1 MTETT
6 EKTEVT
12 EEIEGSAKNKKE
24 RQFPLRTAVGAA
36 GLFFAPFISY
46 VLFETV
52 TRNITKISLEM
63 AWLNILW
70 YFIFYLLLFA
80 ISGNSRITLGV
91 GTAAFYVISAAEYFV
106 VMFRSKPIMIWEV
119 FEIGTAMSV
128 AGTYDFVISK
138 RMIGAAIFLIA
149 YNIVMWHFCV
159 RVRGKMKRLAVGG
172 GCAAIAAAG
181 GIFFYYEVVP
191 NKTLEV
197 NQWYLNESY
206 EENGFVLSSAILV
219 KYFMMDPPAGYSDDK
234 VEEIYDRM
242 TVLMDEKEEDDGI
255 QPVNLICI
263 MNESLSDLKVT
274 GDFET
279 NIPYFPYMDS
289 LTENTVKGS
298 LYVPVFGSLTSNSE
312 FEFLSGDLMR
322 LLPSNT
328 IAYQL
333 YVKQGTKTLVSTL
346 KDQGYR
352 AVAMHPYPAENW
364 NRDKCYEYM
373 GFDAFYAQDFYTDAD
388 RLRNYVSD
396 KGDYDKIIQLVEEKE
411 DPDDRLFVFNVTM
424 QNHGGYG
431 NDYDNFEEEVWLT
444 GNLEG
449 KYRKT
454 DQYLSLMKKSDEA
467 FQYLTEYFS
476 EVEEP
481 TMIVMFGDHQPSVE
495 DEFYD
500 ELYGA
505 PISSAGWE
513 DRSKWY
519 QTPYVIWTNYEMP
532 ELDETLTTENLGAVY
547 LSSYVLELANLK
559 MTPYNQFLLELAK
572 QIPVVDLVGCYDTDM
587 RFYPWGDAEDGGHP
601 FSESLREY
609 KMLVYNHSLDK
620 KKKLELYTIR
630 Q

>member
-6 EKTEVT
+6 EKTEIT
-12 EEIEGSAKNKKE
+12 EEIETLEKK
-24 RQFPLRTAVGAA
+24 RKIDRRTAA
-36 GLFFAPFISY
+36 GMIFLILTPILSF

-52 TRNITKISLEM
+52 TKNITKMSPEYIP
-63 AWLNILW
+63 LNILW
-70 YFIFYLLLFA
+70 FYIFYLIIFA
-80 ISGNSRITLGV
+80 LSGSSRITIGI
-91 GTAAFYVISAAEYFV
+91 GTTLFYVISAADYFV

-119 FEIGTAMSV
+119 FELGTAMSV
-128 AGTYDFVISK
+128 AGTYDFVVSK
-138 RMIGAAIFLIA
+138 RMIAVAIFLIA
-149 YNIVMWHFCV
+149 YNIFMWHFCI
-159 RVRGKMKRLAVGG
+159 RIRGKRKRAAIG
-172 GCAAIAAAG
+172 GCCAAAAIAG
-181 GIFFYYEVVP
+181 VVYFYDVVIP
-191 NKTLEV
+191 NKWLEV
-197 NQWYLNESY
+197 NQWYVKECY
-206 EENGFVLSSAILV
+206 EEKGFVLSSAILA
-219 KYFMMDPPAGYSDDK
+219 KYFMMEPPEGYSNNK
-234 VEEIYDRM
+234 VEKIYDDM
-242 TVLMDEKEEDDGI
+242 ITLMDEKEEDEGI

-322 LLPSNT
+322 LLPTNT

-352 AVAMHPYPAENW
+352 AVAMHPYPAKNW
-364 NRDKCYEYM
+364 NRDKCYDYM
-373 GFDAFYAQDFYTDAD
+373 GFDVFYDKEFYSDSE
-388 RLRNYVSD
+388 RLRDYVSD

-411 DPDDRLFVFNVTM
+411 NPDDKLFVFNVTM

-431 NDYDNFEEEVWLT
+431 GEFDNFEEEVWLM

-449 KYRKT
+449 KYPKT

-476 EVEEP
+476 EVDEP

-505 PISSAGWE
+505 STSTAGWE

-532 ELDETLTTENLGAVY
+532 ELDEALTTENLGAVY

-572 QIPVVDLVGCYDTDM
+572 QIPVVNLVGCYDTDM
-587 RFYPWGDAEDGGHP
+587 KFYPWGDAEDGGHP

-609 KMLVYNHSLDK
+609 KMLVYNHSMDK